1 MTRLLRSVLPLLM
14 FIVILTPAA
23 PAYEPHPEIRAALE
37 GLRNA
42 KRHLESAAHDFHG
55 HRVAALKH
63 VDEAIAEAEIC
74 MHER

>member
-1 MTRLLRSVLPLLM
+1 MRNVLRFALLM
-14 FIVILTPAA
+14 VTFVAVLSPSA
-23 PAYEPHPEIRAALE
+23 PAFEPHPEIRAALE
-37 GLRNA
+37 GLRSA
-42 KRHLESAAHDFHG
+42 KAHLESAKHDFHG

>member
-1 MTRLLRSVLPLLM
+1 MKNVLRVALPIVM
-14 FIVILTPAA
+14 FVAILTPSA

-37 GLRNA
+37 SLRSA
-42 KRHLESAAHDFHG
+42 KAHLESAAHDFHG
-55 HRVAALKH
+55 HRLAAIKH